1 MNDVL
6 KKHNMYIEIFKLWT
20 RMNTI
25 LVHNETFQIWKWIQA
40 IYLQA
45 CQLKKLVN
53 EQAVSTV

>member
-1 MNDVL
+1 
-6 KKHNMYIEIFKLWT
+6 MYIEIFELWT

-25 LVHNETFQIWKWIQA
+25 LVHNETFQIRKWIQA